1 MTEVPAWARFR
12 SFRKHGAIAQQPFYT
27 TFHVAHKSTN
37 KGTHETEKR
46 VARMS
51 LREPRLLCKYGCSL
65 ARAPISIR
73 NVAAVTRRSSPIF
86 VSTALILFSIR
97 FYHRVFFLF
106 FYYSSLSS
114 PRYDIT
120 MQFYFFEKF
129 RIFSRFF
136 DVSILVI
143 FYSFYSL
150 RENK

>member
-86 VSTALILFSIR
+86 VSTALILFQ
-97 FYHRVFFLF
+97 FVFIIEF
-106 FYYSSLSS
+106 FFSFFIIPPSLLL
-114 PRYDIT
+114 DTIL
-120 MQFYFFEKF
+120 QCNF
-129 RIFSRFF
+129 IFSKNLEYFRGFLMF
-136 DVSILVI
+136 R
-143 FYSFYSL
+143 YW
-150 RENK
+150 